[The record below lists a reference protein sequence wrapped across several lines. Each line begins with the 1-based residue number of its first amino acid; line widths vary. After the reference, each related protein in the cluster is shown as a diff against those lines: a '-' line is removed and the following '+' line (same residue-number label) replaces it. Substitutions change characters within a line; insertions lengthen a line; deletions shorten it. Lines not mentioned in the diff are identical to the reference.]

1 MVGVLQVFC
10 AHRRGCS
17 GLTAGGEEGAAVGDG
32 MFWRDVAAAPILK
45 SLFGR
50 GSHFP
55 KCGRICMGHRK
66 INLSIIFAGQVVGV
80 REVADKIWLV
90 SFMDFDLGFFDED
103 CGRVEPAP
111 NPFLPTM
118 V

>member
-1 MVGVLQVFC
+1 
-10 AHRRGCS
+10 
-17 GLTAGGEEGAAVGDG
+17 
-32 MFWRDVAAAPILK
+32 
-45 SLFGR
+45 
-50 GSHFP
+50 
-55 KCGRICMGHRK
+55 MGHRK

-111 NPFLPTM
+111 NPFWLFIINGGHRGSLDCFCGNGLRRTPDVPRRINTRPS
-118 V
+118 

>member
-1 MVGVLQVFC
+1 
-10 AHRRGCS
+10 
-17 GLTAGGEEGAAVGDG
+17 
-32 MFWRDVAAAPILK
+32 MFRQSQDRNC
-45 SLFGR
+45 FGKADNKNKR
-50 GSHFP
+50 
-55 KCGRICMGHRK
+55 GRICMGHRK